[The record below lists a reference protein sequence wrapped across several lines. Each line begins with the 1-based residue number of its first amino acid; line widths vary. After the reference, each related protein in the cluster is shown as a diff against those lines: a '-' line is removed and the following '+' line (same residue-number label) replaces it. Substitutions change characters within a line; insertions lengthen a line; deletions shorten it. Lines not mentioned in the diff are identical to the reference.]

1 MEGTLELSVKSGVSM
16 LWTPTVE
23 EDRTTLRIQAVAE
36 NLGYA
41 VFEWTCTNGF
51 VQLSQGNL
59 RQPGDDQCANID
71 QALTAVRDYKQA
83 KSVFVFKDFH
93 LLTDRIERT
102 PEYVALVRRLKH
114 LYKAL
119 TAAGNVVVFLTSSSV
134 IPQELKDCLTL
145 LEVSLPGADERLA
158 IIRAWI
164 ETNCSG
170 VPCDLD
176 EETIHRQ
183 VSVTA
188 GMTSLQIQQAL
199 AKSVVKRKGL
209 GPDSVDDMLAEK
221 IAVVKTSEV
230 LTYIRVEETLDN
242 VGGLSGIKEFLTKRK
257 QAFSNAAARYG
268 LPKPKGVL
276 FCGPPGTGKSL
287 VAQVAAN
294 VLQIPLLRLDIGTL
308 QRSLVGQ
315 SEERMR
321 LALALAES
329 QAPCALWVDELE
341 KAFGGVTG
349 PSGDSGVLQRQF
361 GYMLNWMQEHEAAV
375 FIVATANSIERL
387 PPEFLRKGRFDEIFF
402 VDLPTPAERKVIM
415 KVLSS
420 KYGQNPRGLVTES
433 LVRKIDRFTGAEL
446 ECTLIEAMY
455 NAFYDN
461 QRRVSAK
468 DLEEAATRIVPIADQ
483 MKNQIE
489 QLRRL
494 GKVNA
499 RPAS

>member
-1 MEGTLELSVKSGVSM
+1 
-16 LWTPTVE
+16 
-23 EDRTTLRIQAVAE
+23 
-36 NLGYA
+36 
-41 VFEWTCTNGF
+41 
-51 VQLSQGNL
+51 
-59 RQPGDDQCANID
+59 
-71 QALTAVRDYKQA
+71 
-83 KSVFVFKDFH
+83 
-93 LLTDRIERT
+93 LTDRIERT

-145 LEVSLPGADERLA
+145 LEVSLPGTDERLA

-176 EETIHRQ
+176 EEAIHRQ

-287 VAQVAAN
+287 VAKVAAN

-433 LVRKIDRFTGAEL
+433 LVRKTDRFTGAEL
-446 ECTLIEAMY
+446 ECTLIEAKY
-455 NAFYDN
+455 NAF
-461 QRRVSAK
+461 
-468 DLEEAATRIVPIADQ
+468 
-483 MKNQIE
+483 
-489 QLRRL
+489 
-494 GKVNA
+494 
-499 RPAS
+499 